1 MLIIIISSR
10 DSHYYWHNVNLLFTK
25 VEIFTILFNKN
36 KSNSCEINDSNNNNH
51 SIENIKYL
59 TKNTIIIMR
68 ALSRQMIPRI
78 IFNIKFKDAKKN
90 QNHGQHELIVELN
103 TK

>member
-1 MLIIIISSR
+1 MLIIIISNH
-10 DSHYYWHNVNLLFTK
+10 DYHYYWHNINLLLTK

-51 SIENIKYL
+51 SVKNIECFI
-59 TKNTIIIMR
+59 TNTIIIMR
-68 ALSRQMIPRI
+68 AVSRSMIPRI

-90 QNHGQHELIVELN
+90 QKHGQHELILELK
-103 TK
+103 T